1 MLRSSNQT
9 EPIPSLRSSLHL
21 ATDQD
26 LATWLDDCRKARH
39 RVAYVHGGY
48 LCKIAD
54 LDEPSRTLHTA
65 DPQDK
70 TKASLKKL
78 VGCGLLQHLEMS
90 RDTLTDARE
99 ADSAWTYSPVATK
112 REVDTLIATRNGLLG
127 RTSGRGADIDR
138 QTAQKVWAD
147 AGGRCMFEGCP
158 CDLTEIPLWTGSAR
172 VGYLAHIIASDPDGP
187 RGNQEDSHRLANDP
201 ENIMLMCDAH
211 HRLIDSL
218 APDDFP
224 PERLY
229 EMRRIR
235 REQVRLYLDALSYP
249 RSQAVTLH
257 ANLAY
262 VPTYFHDT
270 AFVEAILATG
280 RSMLPN
286 VIHYIRRENQRD
298 DRNAPGFW
306 ANYLREHEAQI
317 RVLVTSFNAAS
328 SAHTENIS
336 VFPLHHIPTMVLAGR
351 IMGEAQSIQV
361 FQFDRERRSWAWNPQ
376 AVVKPAGAFSVSP
389 LSEGRVPE
397 VLVTIELTATID
409 EDSIPTD
416 LKANVDAGRMPWLRI
431 TTPNPR
437 FDCIGRPEDLDQ
449 FMRVARS
456 AINHVQDSMRVRRV
470 HLIAI
475 SPASTVFRFGQMLQ
489 AGHHPEYIVYDRA
502 GSEYPFVPAFS
513 ITGHN
518 VSAPDGER
526 SFSISLR

>member
-1 MLRSSNQT
+1 MHHSTHQAP
-9 EPIPSLRSSLHL
+9 PIPGTGPSLHRT
-21 ATDQD
+21 TDQD
-26 LATWLDDCRKARH
+26 LANWLDDCRTAGH
-39 RVAYVHGGY
+39 HVAYVHGGY

-70 TKASLKKL
+70 TKVSLKKL
-78 VGCGLLQHLEMS
+78 VGRGLLRHLEMS
-90 RDTLTDARE
+90 RVALVDARE
-99 ADSAWTYSPVATK
+99 ADPTWTYSPVTTK
-112 REVDTLIATRNGLLG
+112 GEVDVLIATRDGLLG
-127 RTSGRGADIDR
+127 RTSGRGADISI

-187 RGNQEDSHRLANDP
+187 RGNQADSHRLANNP

-211 HRLIDSL
+211 HRLIDSF
-218 APDDFP
+218 APADFP
-224 PERLY
+224 PARLN
-229 EMRRIR
+229 EMRRKR
-235 REQVRLYLDALSYP
+235 REQVKLYLDALSYLP
-249 RSQAVTLH
+249 SQAVTLH

-270 AFVEAILATG
+270 EFVEAILATG
-280 RSMLPN
+280 RSMLPR

-298 DRNAPGFW
+298 DRNTSGFW
-306 ANYLREHEAQI
+306 ANYLREHEGHIHALI
-317 RVLVTSFNAAS
+317 TGFNAVRS
-328 SAHTENIS
+328 SPAENIS
-336 VFPLHHIPTMVLAGR
+336 VFPLHHVPTMVLAGR
-351 IMGEAQSIQV
+351 IMGEAQFIQV
-361 FQFDRERRSWAWNPQ
+361 FQYDRERRSWAWNPQ
-376 AVVKPAGAFSVSP
+376 SVAKPAGTFSVSYLP
-389 LSEGRVPE
+389 EERVPE
-397 VLVTIELTATID
+397 ALVTIELTSAID
-409 EDSIPTD
+409 EKAIPAD
-416 LKANVDAGRMPWLRI
+416 LKANVDAGQMPWIRI

-437 FDCIGRPEDLDQ
+437 FNCIDHPEDLEQ
-449 FMRVARS
+449 FMRVVRS
-456 AINHVQDSMRVRRV
+456 VIIHVQDRMRVQKI

-526 SFSISLR
+526 PFSISLR